1 MLQLGGMVPLT
12 SIDFPGHLA
21 AVLFCQGCPWHC
33 SYCHNPHLL
42 RTDAPST
49 LEWAE
54 VMRFLRERVGFLD
67 GVVFSGGEP
76 LLQPRLPEAMQ
87 VVKALGFKIAL
98 HTAGIMPARLAK
110 VLPYVDWVGL
120 DIKAPFHAYKKV
132 TGLVGSGFKAEE
144 SLDLL
149 LNAHHVDYEIRTT
162 VDVALVRKSELEI
175 LAETLAKR
183 GVKHFVLQACQPLT
197 ATIPTQTT
205 YLWEDTRLLE
215 KLTGLFPV
223 FEVRI

>member
-76 LLQPRLPEAMQ
+76 LLQSRLPEAMQ

-132 TGLVGSGFKAEE
+132 TGLAGSGFKAEE

>member
-132 TGLVGSGFKAEE
+132 TGLAGSGFKAEE

-197 ATIPTQTT
+197 VTIPIQTT

-215 KLTGLFPV
+215 KLAGLFPV

>member
-1 MLQLGGMVPLT
+1 MLQLGGLVPLT

-33 SYCHNPHLL
+33 RYCHNPHLL
-42 RTDAPST
+42 RTDVPGK

-54 VMRFLRERVGFLD
+54 VMHFLRERAGFLD

-87 VVKALGFKIAL
+87 AVKALGFKVAL

-132 TGLVGSGFKAEE
+132 TGLAGSGFKAEE

-149 LNAHHVDYEIRTT
+149 LAAKHVDYEIRTT
-162 VDVALVRKSELEI
+162 VDSSLLSKEEVAMLT
-175 LAETLAKR
+175 AALAKR
-183 GVKHFVLQACQPLT
+183 GVKRHVLQACRKP
-197 ATIPTQTT
+197 
-205 YLWEDTRLLE
+205 EDKLLL
-215 KLTGLFPV
+215 K
-223 FEVRI
+223 

>member
-1 MLQLGGMVPLT
+1 MLSVGGLVPLT

-21 AVLFCQGCPWHC
+21 AVIFCQGCPWHC

-42 RTDAPST
+42 YTDVPST

-76 LLQPRLPEAMQ
+76 LLQPRLPEAIQ
-87 VVKALGFKIAL
+87 AVKALGFKIAL

-132 TGLVGSGFKAEE
+132 TGLAGSGFKAEE

-162 VDVALVRKSELEI
+162 LDSSLLSKEDVAM
-175 LAETLAKR
+175 LAASLAKR
-183 GVKHFVLQACQPLT
+183 GVNRHVLQACRK
-197 ATIPTQTT
+197 PTDQ
-205 YLWEDTRLLE
+205 R
-215 KLTGLFPV
+215 FS
-223 FEVRI
+223 

>member
-1 MLQLGGMVPLT
+1 MLSVGGLIPLT

-21 AVLFCQGCPWHC
+21 AVIFCQGCPWHC

-42 RTDAPST
+42 RIDVPST

-54 VMRFLRERVGFLD
+54 VMHFLRERVGFLD

-76 LLQPRLPEAMQ
+76 LLQPRLLEAMQ
-87 VVKALGFKIAL
+87 AVRVLGFKIAL

-132 TGLVGSGFKAEE
+132 TGLAGSGFKAKE
-144 SLDLL
+144 SLELL
-149 LNAHHVDYEIRTT
+149 LAAKHVDYEIRTT
-162 VDVALVRKSELEI
+162 VDSTL
-175 LAETLAKR
+175 LAEEDIKQLAVSLAEL
-183 GVKHFVLQACQPLT
+183 GVKQYVLQACQKPRST
-197 ATIPTQTT
+197 VN
-205 YLWEDTRLLE
+205 YRGKLE
-215 KLTGLFPV
+215 
-223 FEVRI
+223 

>member
-87 VVKALGFKIAL
+87 AVKALGFKIAL

-132 TGLVGSGFKAEE
+132 TGLAGSGFKAEE

-183 GVKHFVLQACQPLT
+183 GVIHFVLQACQPLT

>member
-87 VVKALGFKIAL
+87 AVKALGFKIAL

-132 TGLVGSGFKAEE
+132 TGLAGSGFKAEE

>member
-1 MLQLGGMVPLT
+1 MLQLGGLVPLT

-42 RTDAPST
+42 RTDVPSK

-54 VMRFLRERVGFLD
+54 VMRFLQERVGFLD

-87 VVKALGFKIAL
+87 AVKALGFKVAL

-132 TGLVGSGFKAEE
+132 TGLAGSGFKAEE

-149 LNAHHVDYEIRTT
+149 LAAKHVDYEIRTT
-162 VDVALVRKSELEI
+162 VDPTLLGEEDI
-175 LAETLAKR
+175 EQLAVLLARR
-183 GVKHFVLQACQPLT
+183 GVKRYVLQACQKPESTVNMPRHLRESLT
-197 ATIPTQTT
+197 A
-205 YLWEDTRLLE
+205 
-215 KLTGLFPV
+215 LFPS
-223 FEVRI
+223 FEVRD